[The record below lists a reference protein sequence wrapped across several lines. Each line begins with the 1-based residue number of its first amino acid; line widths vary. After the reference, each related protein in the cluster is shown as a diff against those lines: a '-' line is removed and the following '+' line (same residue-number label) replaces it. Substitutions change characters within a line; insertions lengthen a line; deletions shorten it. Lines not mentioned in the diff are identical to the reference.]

1 MDTRSINGGK
11 WFVFYKDQVLVKS
24 KDPLILPSSED
35 EPLFVKK
42 MENTGSLPITRG
54 GIDGGNILGISHPS
68 DLRPWG

>member
-35 EPLFVKK
+35 DPLFVKK
-42 MENTGSLPITRG
+42 MENTGSLPITRVASMG
-54 GIDGGNILGISHPS
+54 GIS
-68 DLRPWG
+68 WGSATPRI

>member
-24 KDPLILPSSED
+24 KDPLILPSSEN

-42 MENTGSLPITRG
+42 MENTGSLPITRVASMG
-54 GIDGGNILGISHPS
+54 GISRGSATPRI
-68 DLRPWG
+68 